1 MRKWHPNEDSDSEL
15 AQIVSEQK
23 MLDDGFE
30 DGIRAEMVESN
41 WNDDIL
47 LVIKCVPRRAKIMR
61 KIAIAAGVAALLCVG
76 SVAVAEP
83 AQVDY
88 EEHDP

>member
-30 DGIRAEMVESN
+30 DGIRAEMVESK
-41 WNDDIL
+41 L
-47 LVIKCVPRRAKIMR
+47 
-61 KIAIAAGVAALLCVG
+61 
-76 SVAVAEP
+76 E
-83 AQVDY
+83 
-88 EEHDP
+88 

>member
-61 KIAIAAGVAALLCVG
+61 KIAIACRG
-76 SVAVAEP
+76 SRTVVRGECGGGRTGSGGL
-83 AQVDY
+83 
-88 EEHDP
+88 